1 MPKVLNYFSKKM
13 TSKKFPN
20 IVPEFLSY
28 VLYETQSSRES
39 IEEPSTPN
47 QLLLAEELV
56 TELKSSGLQ
65 DAHIGK
71 GGVVYGTLPA
81 TPGCED
87 CPGLGLIAHM
97 DTSPDAPAVNI
108 KPQILVYE
116 GKDVLLNP
124 EKEIYFKEESF
135 PEIKKY
141 LNQEIIFTDG
151 TTLLGADDKAGIAAI
166 TACMDYLKTHPEI
179 PHAKICVAFTPDEE
193 IAKGTVNLILSI
205 SELNMPILLTAVRLE
220 L

>member
-1 MPKVLNYFSKKM
+1 MFFM
-13 TSKKFPN
+13 R
-20 IVPEFLSY
+20 
-28 VLYETQSSRES
+28 TQSSRES

-141 LNQEIIFTDG
+141 LNQGNHFLPTAQPCWALTIKPELQRLLLAWIIS
-151 TTLLGADDKAGIAAI
+151 K
-166 TACMDYLKTHPEI
+166 
-179 PHAKICVAFTPDEE
+179 
-193 IAKGTVNLILSI
+193 LIRKFRMQKS
-205 SELNMPILLTAVRLE
+205 A
-220 L
+220 

>member
-1 MPKVLNYFSKKM
+1 MARF
-13 TSKKFPN
+13 
-20 IVPEFLSY
+20 
-28 VLYETQSSRES
+28 
-39 IEEPSTPN
+39 
-47 QLLLAEELV
+47 
-56 TELKSSGLQ
+56 
-65 DAHIGK
+65 
-71 GGVVYGTLPA
+71 PA

-141 LNQEIIFTDG
+141 LNQEIIFYRRHNP
-151 TTLLGADDKAGIAAI
+151 AG
-166 TACMDYLKTHPEI
+166 
-179 PHAKICVAFTPDEE
+179 
-193 IAKGTVNLILSI
+193 
-205 SELNMPILLTAVRLE
+205 R
-220 L
+220 